1 MDFRA
6 PAAHVRFG
14 GPRIASLA
22 CSRCS
27 VPRVCQPSRR
37 FSSSE
42 PEPALFY
49 AGSAHGTLRPF
60 GAFSAGGWL
69 RVSALAEPTYRFPF
83 RLYHVARATRPAPE
97 GRGFWVQTR
106 ASVLWPDGR
115 TINSPPAGCSHGV
128 LPLRAHQ
135 RMSCPG
141 FRPVLL
147 PRAFRCVAPENDANR
162 RHLGVSIDT
171 RLIAT
176 SLPDKPTLVATT
188 LSGFCAACDQT
199 CIQELSR
206 PGLFFRLTAF
216 GCITAAVRRS

>member
-1 MDFRA
+1 MPARDVPSSGFVDPLDGFLPPSPSRPCFM
-6 PAAHVRFG
+6 PAALMG
-14 GPRIASLA
+14 LCA
-22 CSRCS
+22 
-27 VPRVCQPSRR
+27 PSEL
-37 FSSSE
+37 S
-42 PEPALFY
+42 PL
-49 AGSAHGTLRPF
+49 
-60 GAFSAGGWL
+60 AGGCAFPRSPNPRTVFPSGYTTL
-69 RVSALAEPTYRFPF
+69 LAQQG
-83 RLYHVARATRPAPE
+83 RPRE

-115 TINSPPAGCSHGV
+115 TINPPPAGCSHGV

-147 PRAFRCVAPENDANR
+147 PRAFRCVAPENDASR

-171 RLIAT
+171 RLITT

-206 PGLFFRLTAF
+206 PGLLFRLAAF
-216 GCITAAVRRS
+216 GRITAAVRRS